1 MSALNPISASKSCK
15 TTKNIVQYL
24 NKNNKRNG
32 KRDMKQSLKR
42 KIKLTIQKNIKWII
56 LLLCMILFFAIIEDV
71 LQNEIWKFDDLV
83 YNTISKTISTPVTAI
98 FKVIT
103 NLGGVVGIITIT
115 LLILIFLKSNLQ
127 KYYVVVNLL
136 IITMSNQIL
145 KNIIQ
150 RPRPIEHRIIDEA
163 GYSFPSGHSM
173 VSMAFYGFLIYLIY
187 KNIENKNI
195 KWTLCTILSL
205 LILFIGISRIYLGVH
220 YVSDVIGGFC
230 LSIAYLIVYTK
241 MIGKDIK
248 K

>member
-1 MSALNPISASKSCK
+1 
-15 TTKNIVQYL
+15 
-24 NKNNKRNG
+24 
-32 KRDMKQSLKR
+32 MKQSLKR
-42 KIKLTIQKNIKWII
+42 KIILTIKKNIKWII
-56 LLLCMILFFAIIEDV
+56 LLVCMILFFTIIEDV
-71 LQNEIWKFDDLV
+71 LDNEIWEFDDMV
-83 YNTISKTISTPVTAI
+83 YTAISKTISTPVTAI

-103 NLGGVVGIITIT
+103 NLGGAVGIITVT
-115 LLILIFLKSNLQ
+115 LGVLIFLKSNIQ

-145 KNIIQ
+145 KFIVQ
-150 RPRPIEHRIIDEA
+150 RPRPIEHRIIDEG

-187 KNIENKNI
+187 KTVENKYI
-195 KWTLCTILSL
+195 KWGLCTLLTL

-220 YVSDVIGGFC
+220 YASDVIGGFC
-230 LSIAYLIVYTK
+230 LSISYLIVYTK

>member
-1 MSALNPISASKSCK
+1 
-15 TTKNIVQYL
+15 
-24 NKNNKRNG
+24 
-32 KRDMKQSLKR
+32 MKQSLKR
-42 KIKLTIQKNIKWII
+42 KIILTIKKNIKWII
-56 LLLCMILFFAIIEDV
+56 LLACMIVFFAIIEDV
-71 LQNEIWKFDDLV
+71 LDNEIWKFDDVV
-83 YNTISKTISTPVTAI
+83 YKTISYTISAPVTAI

-103 NLGGVVGIITIT
+103 NLGGVIGIVTVT
-115 LLILIFLKSNLQ
+115 LGILMFLKSNIQ
-127 KYYVVVNLL
+127 KYYVVLNLL

-145 KNIIQ
+145 KFIVQ

-187 KNIENKNI
+187 KTAENKYI
-195 KWTLCTILSL
+195 KWGLCTLLSL

-220 YVSDVIGGFC
+220 YASDVIGGFC
-230 LSIAYLIVYTK
+230 LSISYLIVYTK

>member
-1 MSALNPISASKSCK
+1 
-15 TTKNIVQYL
+15 
-24 NKNNKRNG
+24 
-32 KRDMKQSLKR
+32 MKQSVKR
-42 KIKLTIQKNIKWII
+42 KIKLTIKKNIKWII

-150 RPRPIEHRIIDEA
+150 RPRPIEHRIIDEG

-195 KWTLCTILSL
+195 KWALCTILSL

-220 YVSDVIGGFC
+220 YASDVIGGFC